1 MTNCGGC
8 CCKNKPEDNTLK
20 NLLAAYNGES
30 NASAKYAVYSE
41 KAKADGYL
49 AIAALF
55 AAASKAETLHA
66 ARHARVIK
74 SLGGEAVADIGT
86 YEGKAIDEMLRDAI
100 AGETEEF
107 THMYPGF
114 IAEAE
119 QVGATAAVASFKGAL
134 EAEVVHARLY
144 QEALD
149 NLDAWKAPRKFY
161 VCSVCGWTEEDAA
174 PEKCPI
180 CGVSADKFL
189 EF

>member
-1 MTNCGGC
+1 MA
-8 CCKNKPEDNTLK
+8 DTLQ
-20 NLLAAYNGES
+20 NLMAAFNGES

-49 AIAALF
+49 AVAALF
-55 AAASKAETLHA
+55 AAASNAESLHA

-74 SLGGEAVADIGT
+74 SLGGEAKAEIGT
-86 YEGKAIDEMLRDAI
+86 YVGKDIQDMLKEAI

-107 THMYPGF
+107 TEMYPGF

-119 QVGATAAVASFKGAL
+119 AAGQKAAVASFKGAM
-134 EAEVVHARLY
+134 EAEVVHAKLY
-144 QEALD
+144 TEALN
-149 NLDAWKAPRKFY
+149 NLDAWKAKRSFF
-161 VCSVCGWTEEDAA
+161 VCTICGWTEADNA

-180 CGVSADKFL
+180 CNVPSDKFA

>member
-1 MTNCGGC
+1 MADGC
-8 CCKNKPEDNTLK
+8 CGCKKEDNTLK
-20 NLLAAYNGES
+20 NLLAAYSGES
-30 NASAKYAVYSE
+30 NASAKYAAYSE
-41 KAKADGYL
+41 QAQADGYL
-49 AIAALF
+49 ALAALF
-55 AAASKAETLHA
+55 AAASKAESLHA
-66 ARHARVIK
+66 ARHARVIR
-74 SLGGEAVADIGT
+74 SLGGEATAEIGT
-86 YEGKAIDEMLRDAI
+86 YAGKEVAEMLKDAI

-119 QVGATAAVASFKGAL
+119 AAGQAQALASFRGAMD
-134 EAEVVHARLY
+134 AEVVHAKLY

-161 VCSVCGWTEEDAA
+161 VCTICGWTEADAA

-180 CGVSADKFL
+180 CGVAADKFL